1 MVATTEREHAVMK
14 GEYNKQ
20 IRYTCAYVG
29 CLLSPCMLTY
39 RTTQRDSVRERY
51 LFSLA
56 LSRGAPALDFGGVT
70 ESGGGLR

>member
-39 RTTQRDSVRERY
+39 RI
-51 LFSLA
+51 
-56 LSRGAPALDFGGVT
+56 RGVEGELNKGLCAGPSCSAPAPVDR
-70 ESGGGLR
+70 SM

>member
-39 RTTQRDSVRERY
+39 RILRRGVCLTLVLCVGRVPMVVVWLKPSPFVGARY
-51 LFSLA
+51 
-56 LSRGAPALDFGGVT
+56 PV
-70 ESGGGLR
+70 